1 MPYHKTITLS
11 RSWVA
16 VFLLSVII
24 IIIYSNSF
32 HCSWHFDD
40 RYNILERE
48 RIHLEELS
56 WNSISKTFFK
66 IDQRDGHQYE
76 KLYRPFSCLS
86 LALNWYVGGSNVF
99 GYHVVNV
106 SIHIITAIFLF
117 LTLLTLFDTPRFKDF
132 SQDKAYFIALLGAT
146 LWAIHPIQV
155 SGVTYI
161 VQRMAALAAMFSV
174 IAFFLYLKARLS
186 SNKISILYFF
196 LTFLAFICAVLSK
209 ENAVLF
215 PVSILLIEVAFFNGL
230 TRFVSNKKL
239 IIGLLLCLCAVGILG
254 IFLFKGGDFLFFV
267 EGYEKRRFTLTQ
279 RLLTEPR
286 IILFYLSQFFYPVAD
301 RFSLTHGLQL
311 STSLI
316 SPWTT
321 IVSILAIIGLLWIGF
336 RNIGKRPWL
345 GFPILF
351 YFLNHVIEST
361 VIPLELVFEHRNYL
375 PSLFI
380 FLPVAFVI
388 FNILNSYG
396 QKKSMGF
403 ILSAFICLL
412 IILTGFG
419 TYMEN
424 MDWRTNRTLWSDA
437 REKAP
442 ESSRP
447 PHNLGT
453 FYFRHGYVNI
463 SHNLFEKALKL
474 KASKPRT
481 SKSNLYANIGMCYSA
496 QKKYREAIT
505 YYKKSLSYLYNY
517 KSAYYLTIALIN
529 LDKWTEAEKK
539 ITKLI
544 SISSKPKYINLQSII
559 YFKKDNLKAVR
570 ENCRKILKKDISNK
584 KAFYYLSLVNMRQK
598 EYLKADYFLNTVQRL
613 KPKDIQVLFSR
624 VENSVK
630 AGDKIE
636 TQPIVKELLRKYT
649 LPYIH
654 KMLDKIN
661 NDPISPPVS
670 REIVLAALKKE
681 MKSYVE
687 R

>member
-1 MPYHKTITLS
+1 M
-11 RSWVA
+11 A

-32 HCSWHFDD
+32 HCSWHLDD
-40 RYNILERE
+40 KPNIINRE
-48 RIHLEELS
+48 RIHLSEFSWDSLS
-56 WNSISKTFFK
+56 KAFFQIK
-66 IDQRDGHQYE
+66 QDNGHQYE
-76 KLYRPFSCLS
+76 KLYRPLSCIS
-86 LALNWYVGGSNVF
+86 LALNWYVGGSSVF

-117 LTLLTLFDTPRFKDF
+117 LTLLTLFDTPKLKDF
-132 SQDKAYFIALLGAT
+132 PQDKAYFIALLGAT

-155 SGVTYI
+155 SSVTYI

-174 IAFFLYLKARLS
+174 IGFFLYLKARLAS
-186 SNKISILYFF
+186 DKTNILYFF

-215 PVSILLIEVAFFNGL
+215 PVSILLIEAAFFHSL
-230 TRFVSNKKL
+230 TRYVSNKKL
-239 IIGLLLCLCAVGILG
+239 VIGLLLCLCAVGMLG
-254 IFLFKGGDFLFFV
+254 IFLFKGGDFLFFLD
-267 EGYEKRRFTLTQ
+267 GYEKRRFTLTQ

-286 IILFYLSQFFYPVAD
+286 IILFYLSQIFYPVAD
-301 RFSLTHGLQL
+301 RFSITHGFQL

-316 SPWTT
+316 KPWTT
-321 IVSILAIIGLLWIGF
+321 IPSVLVIIGLMWIGF

-351 YFLNHVIEST
+351 YFLNHAIEST

-380 FLPVAFVI
+380 FLPIAFGI
-388 FNILNSYG
+388 MKLFEKYRKKRSMYIILNS
-396 QKKSMGF
+396 F
-403 ILSAFICLL
+403 VCLILIL
-412 IILTGFG
+412 IGFG

-424 MDWRTNRTLWSDA
+424 MDWRTNKTLWADA
-437 REKAP
+437 IEKAP

-447 PHNLGT
+447 SHNLGT
-453 FYFRHGYVNI
+453 YYFRNGYVDI
-463 SHNLFEKALKL
+463 AHKLFKEALEL
-474 KASKPRT
+474 KAAKPRT

-496 QKKYREAIT
+496 KKEYKEAT
-505 YYKKSLSYLYNY
+505 AYYKKSLSYLYNY
-517 KSAYYLTIALIN
+517 KSVYYLTIALMN

-544 SISSKPKYINLQSII
+544 DISSKPKYINLQSII
-559 YFKKDNLKAVR
+559 YFKQDNLQAVR
-570 ENCRKILKKDISNK
+570 ENCSKVLKKDTGNK
-584 KAFYYLSLVNMRQK
+584 KAFYYLGLVKMQQK

-613 KPKDIQVLFSR
+613 KPKDIEILFAR
-624 VENSVK
+624 IENSVR
-630 AGDKIE
+630 AGEKIE
-636 TQPIVKELLRKYT
+636 TQPIVKELLNKYT

-654 KMLDKIN
+654 KTLDKIN
-661 NDPISPPVS
+661 SDPVSPPVS
-670 REIVLAALKKE
+670 REIVLSALKKE

-687 R
+687 Q